1 MNNDIYFFVYIILGD
16 VREALRHVKK
26 YVLSESAF
34 FNAFLEEGLRFSSSL
49 YLCFIWIRVLKHV
62 LENPNEATENLQN
75 QPFFKKFVSKPITD
89 TNIDGLCSSL
99 KCICEKRRLSEIL
112 PEDNSSDEE
121 NVSKRSRTAWDT
133 SSEESAPESPA
144 LYMAKSP
151 KKKDIKK
158 QKKNKEQ

>member
-1 MNNDIYFFVYIILGD
+1 M
-16 VREALRHVKK
+16 
-26 YVLSESAF
+26 
-34 FNAFLEEGLRFSSSL
+34 
-49 YLCFIWIRVLKHV
+49 